1 MKHKDIEEYK
11 LEIKTPTGR
20 EFIGVVHYTE
30 HLKNHKKKYPNG
42 MRWNPKKAFRNF
54 GLAGIASSLVIGGVA
69 VGINLGPA
77 VYDGVSSY
85 ISESID
91 DIKDEIDSFK
101 SVAFTNY
108 SDKEIRSMPLEEHI
122 NLLDDYIK
130 YMLNIPIPAQ
140 YQQQGLP
147 EDLNLSK
154 AYADAT
160 VSYQDYLLYS
170 ASGSQKEQEEEKVLG
185 KYYDAVRIIN
195 KLYNGKYTL
204 NMENVPDDYILV
216 NNVKQTNNQ
225 SANMS
230 L

>member
-11 LEIKTPTGR
+11 LEIKTPNGR

-30 HLKNHKKKYPNG
+30 HLKNHKKKNPHGIHFNPRRAIANG
-42 MRWNPKKAFRNF
+42 LVVATLVL
-54 GLAGIASSLVIGGVA
+54 GGIGGYHVGTVAYDKASSI
-69 VGINLGPA
+69 
-77 VYDGVSSY
+77 VSQTVDTVK
-85 ISESID
+85 E
-91 DIKDEIDSFK
+91 EFDSLK

-147 EDLNLSK
+147 EELNLSK
-154 AYADAT
+154 AYADAIA
-160 VSYQDYLLYS
+160 SYQDYLLYS
-170 ASGSQKEQEEEKVLG
+170 ANDNQKEQEEDRVLG

-195 KLYNGKYTL
+195 KLYNGKYSL
-204 NMENVPDDYILV
+204 NIENVPEDYILV
-216 NNVKQTNNQ
+216 NNVKQANNQ
-225 SANMS
+225 DMS